1 MEMDEYW
8 TTIMT
13 RMVGK
18 GFSFDEIKKMDIFEF
33 YHVLNRLEKDAEK

>member
-1 MEMDEYW
+1 LDNDND
-8 TTIMT
+8 TNG
-13 RMVGK
+13 RK